1 MRVND
6 VRRWNHQTWTQLYEA
21 ALFEMDKVKLCALI
35 WNAQLAILGRELEI
49 RTLAGTGRQETAAL
63 KKALGVLRDLGC
75 LAGLQSPMERTIEF
89 TRATIQR
96 EGTKQ
101 ERARTSRQNRRN
113 I

>member
-49 RTLAGTGRQETAAL
+49 RNLSGTGKQETAAL

-75 LAGLQSPMERTIEF
+75 LAGLESPMERTIEF
-89 TRATIQR
+89 TQRNIRR

-101 ERARTSRQNRRN
+101 ESARASRPNRRS